1 LSSHKRHFRTRAAL
15 VLAILLA
22 TGMGYY
28 YFALLLPRVHTLR
41 AAQQLGRGFAYGAD
55 LYPIWLTGRALVQEQ
70 RDPYTP
76 GMTRE
81 IQVGLYGRALDSS
94 HPGDAPVNYRTFA
107 YPLYADLL
115 ALPLLPLSFLTVQIV
130 LAVVLPLLVGA
141 MVLGLAKALNLGWS
155 RETLITSV
163 LLCLSS
169 YPVLEAMYAL
179 QPAVLVGAVLAALAL
194 ALVRNRLLLA
204 GSLLAIATIKP
215 QMILLL
221 ALWLLLWSISEW
233 RARKSLLIGFVLTLA
248 LLLMV
253 CEWMLPAW
261 WREWWHVVAA
271 YRQYTVPPLAG
282 LLLGQPLGFLAEAAL
297 LGLAAIVGW
306 RMRHEQAGTKGF
318 WLTISLILTVTVMV
332 LPTGDA
338 VYDQLALLL
347 PVLLLCSRGVEVLN
361 GSRPLRV
368 VTSLAV
374 GIFLWQ
380 FIAASVISVVSLVA
394 REWSPSHAVLL
405 LPIRTAA
412 SFPAAIFAIVLVLV
426 FFQLFG
432 RRASNGLAATVRSA
446 QDTGEGFPIR
456 RG

>member
-1 LSSHKRHFRTRAAL
+1 
-15 VLAILLA
+15 
-22 TGMGYY
+22 
-28 YFALLLPRVHTLR
+28 
-41 AAQQLGRGFAYGAD
+41 
-55 LYPIWLTGRALVQEQ
+55 
-70 RDPYTP
+70 
-76 GMTRE
+76 
-81 IQVGLYGRALDSS
+81 
-94 HPGDAPVNYRTFA
+94 
-107 YPLYADLL
+107 
-115 ALPLLPLSFLTVQIV
+115 
-130 LAVVLPLLVGA
+130 
-141 MVLGLAKALNLGWS
+141 
-155 RETLITSV
+155 
-163 LLCLSS
+163 
-169 YPVLEAMYAL
+169 
-179 QPAVLVGAVLAALAL
+179 
-194 ALVRNRLLLA
+194 
-204 GSLLAIATIKP
+204 
-215 QMILLL
+215 
-221 ALWLLLWSISEW
+221 
-233 RARKSLLIGFVLTLA
+233 
-248 LLLMV
+248 
-253 CEWMLPAW
+253 
-261 WREWWHVVAA
+261 
-271 YRQYTVPPLAG
+271 
-282 LLLGQPLGFLAEAAL
+282 
-297 LGLAAIVGW
+297 
-306 RMRHEQAGTKGF
+306 MRHEQAGTKGF